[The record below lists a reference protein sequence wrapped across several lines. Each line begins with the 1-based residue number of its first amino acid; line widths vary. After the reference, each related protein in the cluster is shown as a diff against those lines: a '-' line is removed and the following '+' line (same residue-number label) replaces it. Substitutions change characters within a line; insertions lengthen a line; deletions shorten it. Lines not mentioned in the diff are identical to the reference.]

1 MVKFNIICL
10 NKCVWLLDMVVRD
23 WVGQDCFGAAMSILR
38 PNSYPITML
47 TTFETSLRLLS
58 VLLVFT
64 QLGLML
70 RTSSQ
75 ILMKVNMSTLTGM
88 EASWARVKW
97 YSEFARVVSAAQFH
111 NVSYRSIDLKRI
123 VILTFTALF
132 FGNVSRVLEIVEC
145 EYVVDLGLCVDDWAS
160 AILDSWLDLLN

>member
-1 MVKFNIICL
+1 MCL
-10 NKCVWLLDMVVRD
+10 ALRHDGRGGVIGLGWTVLARLCPT
-23 WVGQDCFGAAMSILR
+23 LR
-38 PNSYPITML
+38 PKTHPFAML

-111 NVSYRSIDLKRI
+111 NVSYRSIDFKRI